1 MLFLVNPGRKGRR
14 MAKRRGKRK
23 GKMPAALAAYW
34 AGKRRKKSTSTG
46 GRTMARKRKRSTVK
60 RRKRSR
66 ARVSV
71 SLNKRRRRRSV
82 ARNPRRRR
90 SVARRSSRRRRVRR
104 NPGFGGFSARG
115 IFATLKEGLVGAVG
129 VKAGAAGVRAFR
141 TYVPF
146 GGGSAVAELAKG
158 AVGAIVVHRVAKM
171 FAPRM
176 AAYALAGAMG
186 EVIAPYLSSIPVVG
200 PLLGDDS
207 YLGYGNTPG
216 SYLGAYAGGARGSM
230 GAYAGSFSAY
240 PALVGIS
247 GDEGE

>member
-34 AGKRRKKSTSTG
+34 AGKRRKKSTSKR
-46 GRTMARKRKRSTVK
+46 GRTMARKRKRVGTRRRRRSTKV
-60 RRKRSR
+60 
-66 ARVSV
+66 AV
-71 SLNKRRRRRSV
+71 RRRRRSV
-82 ARNPRRRR
+82 ARRPARRVRRR
-90 SVARRSSRRRRVRR
+90 STARRRSSRRRVRR

-146 GGGSAVAELAKG
+146 GGGSAVGELAKG

-176 AAYALAGAMG
+176 AAYALAGAMA
-186 EVIAPYLSSIPVVG
+186 EVISPYLSQVPVVG

-207 YLGYGNTPG
+207 YLGYGNTRG

>member
-90 SVARRSSRRRRVRR
+90 SVSRRSSRRRVRR